1 MAQVTPKLLVTNM
14 SAEGKVQPKL
24 LATTLSANGKVRPVL
39 LVTTIPKETISVTL
53 SCDTSRSISNV
64 VTIEADT
71 SRAISNV
78 VTISADTLRNIGSGV
93 TINAD
98 TSRKICTTETIDAD
112 TSREIVNS
120 IVLTT
125 INADTSRTIV
135 KGVTI
140 GADTSRKISNEVT
153 INADTC
159 RELIRGVYPV
169 TLSVDTKRELY
180 VNTTITADTSRDVR
194 LYARLSLSTKRNIFN
209 SSIIPTGMGKNV
221 LTLKPKKD
229 LDNVV
234 SFDSIVNFDFNG
246 GINTQGTYQIP
257 SAHRIYN
264 SSGELSYVNVDID
277 AEAYNIN
284 PLVDLIADFNS
295 VDDFDGTDIG
305 AKVRVIP
312 YLRLSDDNV
321 NYSNWQTAL
330 SGTQYK
336 AKYYDFKID
345 LITND
350 ANVTVVV
357 NKFGF
362 SVYR

>member
-1 MAQVTPKLLVTNM
+1 MA
-14 SAEGKVQPKL
+14 
-24 LATTLSANGKVRPVL
+24 LS
-39 LVTTIPKETISVTL
+39 
-53 SCDTSRSISNV
+53 
-64 VTIEADT
+64 
-71 SRAISNV
+71 
-78 VTISADTLRNIGSGV
+78 IGH
-93 TINAD
+93 
-98 TSRKICTTETIDAD
+98 
-112 TSREIVNS
+112 
-120 IVLTT
+120 
-125 INADTSRTIV
+125 
-135 KGVTI
+135 
-140 GADTSRKISNEVT
+140 
-153 INADTC
+153 
-159 RELIRGVYPV
+159 
-169 TLSVDTKRELY
+169 
-180 VNTTITADTSRDVR
+180 
-194 LYARLSLSTKRNIFN
+194 
-209 SSIIPTGMGKNV
+209 NV
-221 LTLKPKKD
+221 LTLKPKTNID
-229 LDNVV
+229 TSSD
-234 SFDSIVNFDFNG
+234 FDSIVNFDFNG

-312 YLRLSDDNV
+312 YLRLSDDNI